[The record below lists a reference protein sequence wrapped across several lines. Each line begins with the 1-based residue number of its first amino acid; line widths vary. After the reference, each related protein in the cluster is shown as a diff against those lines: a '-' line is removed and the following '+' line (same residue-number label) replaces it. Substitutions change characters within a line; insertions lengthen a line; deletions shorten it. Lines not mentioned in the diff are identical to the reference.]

1 MKMAK
6 LDKKCRLCR
15 RERQKLFLKGA
26 RCYSPNCPIEKK
38 GGVPPG
44 DHGLRSGVRPSE
56 YAKQLRAKQKIKR
69 IFGVSEEK
77 FKQYYEQAEEEK
89 GNTAELLL
97 TFLETRLDNVVKRL
111 GFAPSTATA
120 RQLISHGHVLVNGK
134 RVTIPSYQ
142 VKKDDL
148 VSLKEKAR
156 KIPYIETWA
165 EEHQEV
171 PAWLK
176 RKGWQG
182 KMERL
187 PEREEMVSGVE
198 ESLVVEFYSR

>member
-38 GGVPPG
+38 GAVPPG

-56 YAKQLRAKQKIKR
+56 YAKQLREKQKIKR
-69 IFGVSEEK
+69 IFGVSEGK
-77 FKQYYEQAEEEK
+77 FKQYCEQAEEEK
-89 GNTAELLL
+89 GNTAELLI

-111 GFAPSTATA
+111 GFAPSSATA
-120 RQLISHGHVLVNGK
+120 RQLITHGHVLVNGEK
-134 RVTIPSYQ
+134 VTIPSYQ
-142 VKKDDL
+142 VEIND
-148 VSLKEKAR
+148 VISLKEKAR

-187 PEREEMVSGVE
+187 PGREEMVSGVE
-198 ESLVVEFYSR
+198 ESLVIEFYSR